1 MQQYYDGHVEEVDFN
16 TISDVLRR
24 RTNLLVKRQTLGRVV
39 EYLRGSG
46 LSLTPPF
53 AAFSANVF
61 QVKRPCISMIDFV
74 SNGENDFRTATK
86 TNIIQYSN
94 VVGLYNTSDEK
105 NHSIFEMCKTKKK
118 I

>member
-1 MQQYYDGHVEEVDFN
+1 MCFCIHNHTLSLFKQLFFFIQGNGKILAFYKERVQQYYDGHVEEVDFN
-16 TISDVLRR
+16 AIGDVLRR

-61 QVKRPCISMIDFV
+61 QVK
-74 SNGENDFRTATK
+74 
-86 TNIIQYSN
+86 
-94 VVGLYNTSDEK
+94 
-105 NHSIFEMCKTKKK
+105 IF
-118 I
+118 

>member
-1 MQQYYDGHVEEVDFN
+1 MYVFQGNGKILDFYKERVQQYYDGHVEEVDFN
-16 TISDVLRR
+16 AISDVLRR

-61 QVKRPCISMIDFV
+61 QVNI
-74 SNGENDFRTATK
+74 K
-86 TNIIQYSN
+86 TFNR
-94 VVGLYNTSDEK
+94 
-105 NHSIFEMCKTKKK
+105 
-118 I
+118 